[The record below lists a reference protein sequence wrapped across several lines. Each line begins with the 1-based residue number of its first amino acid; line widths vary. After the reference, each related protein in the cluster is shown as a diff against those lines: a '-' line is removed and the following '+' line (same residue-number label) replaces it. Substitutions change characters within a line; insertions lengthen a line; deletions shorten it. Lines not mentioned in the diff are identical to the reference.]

1 MKHLKRYNENL
12 KSKSVSNLMNSLRG
26 FLGKEGVY
34 TKYLVQLDVNSKYLQ
49 IYLDIPSGFPR
60 GKTDKDYIKGILRKN
75 GFLYIGDSYIK
86 EIENEEDK
94 DIIKEFINKYQI

>member
-12 KSKSVSNLMNSLRG
+12 KSESVSKLMNSLRV

-34 TKYLVQLDVNSKYLQ
+34 TKYLVRLDIISKYLQ
-49 IYLDIPSGFPR
+49 ISLDIPSGFPR
-60 GKTDKDYIKGILRKN
+60 GKTDKDYIRNILRKN
-75 GFLYIGDSYIK
+75 GFLYIGDSYVK

-94 DIIKEFINKYQI
+94 YIIKEFIDKYQR

>member
-34 TKYLVQLDVNSKYLQ
+34 TKYLVQ
-49 IYLDIPSGFPR
+49 
-60 GKTDKDYIKGILRKN
+60 
-75 GFLYIGDSYIK
+75 
-86 EIENEEDK
+86 
-94 DIIKEFINKYQI
+94 

>member
-12 KSKSVSNLMNSLRG
+12 KSESVSNLMNSLKG

-34 TKYLVQLDVNSKYLQ
+34 TKYLVQLDANSKYLQ

-60 GKTDKDYIKGILRKN
+60 GKTDKDYIRSILRKN
-75 GFLYIGDSYIK
+75 GFLYIGDSYVK

-94 DIIKEFINKYQI
+94 YIIKEFINKYQK